1 AKVIEYEMNRTFGKN
16 INSGS
21 VITEQHNTYYPIENR
36 TKFTIQ
42 YNVKVSGI
50 MKVFAPM
57 IVSSMRKALQ
67 MALNNLKGIL
77 ETQA

>member
-1 AKVIEYEMNRTFGKN
+1 
-16 INSGS
+16 
-21 VITEQHNTYYPIENR
+21 
-36 TKFTIQ
+36 
-42 YNVKVSGI
+42 